1 MIERSVF
8 PLHSVLFPKMQ
19 LPLQIFETRYVDMV
33 VDCLKSGDDFVISCI
48 QEGDEVGVGAT
59 VQRVGMQC
67 RIVSFE
73 QAPGNILN
81 LLVEGKNKV
90 EIKNTWYESNGLMKG
105 LVGVVEDTEDCVV
118 DEKFAGLVNMVQ
130 QFMDHPDSPLKE
142 LEFESSSSQQV
153 SYLLAEFLPIT
164 LGSKQSLLEIQNPL
178 ARLEAVSKILGR
190 LEFTMDA

>member
-1 MIERSVF
+1 
-8 PLHSVLFPKMQ
+8 MQ

-67 RIVSFE
+67 RIVNFE

-105 LVGVVEDTEDCVV
+105 LVGVVEDAEDCIV
-118 DEKFAGLVNMVQ
+118 DEKFAGLANMVQ
-130 QFMDHPDSPLKE
+130 QFMDHPDSPLKA
-142 LEFESSSSQQV
+142 LGFESSSSQQV